1 MIFDTHAHYNDTQ
14 FDTDRDELLNSM
26 NINNVSL
33 IMNAC
38 SSLDEISDIIKMVEK
53 YPFMYGA
60 VGVHPEAVLDTKDGY
75 LDVLKEYSKHKKIK
89 AIGEIG
95 LDYHWTTETKD
106 RQHEIFREQINLAR
120 ELKLPVIVHD
130 REAHADTLKILKEN
144 KVYECGGVFHCYSGS
159 AEMVREITD
168 ELNMYIAFGGTI
180 TFKNSTKP
188 KEAAKAVPLDKLL
201 IETDAPYLAPVPYR
215 GKRNSSIYLNEVVNT
230 LSELKGISPAEIE
243 NITLSNGKKLFN
255 I

>member
-180 TFKNSTKP
+180 TFKNATKP

-215 GKRNSSIYLNEVVNT
+215 GKRNSSVYLNEVVNT
-230 LSELKGISPAEIE
+230 LSELKGVSTAEIE
-243 NITLSNGKKLFN
+243 HITFSNGKKLFN